1 MDEDLRRLDAEY
13 ARARD
18 AATLLKL
25 AQAHLRAGRASAA
38 LTLLRGAPASL
49 RREGVVRDAEQGL
62 WRERLSTLRC
72 VETAATFRTAGGLPP
87 VIHARGFSTAL
98 PRLLDFQL
106 GAWPPDLGRHPLSPP
121 DDPAERWNPE
131 VDPGLALAKL
141 AQCVDDGVTEA
152 DRARLAARGL
162 EPMHVSRSRD
172 GLSVRMHNSG
182 QAFRLALDAASGALD
197 LDSFEGFG
205 GEGGLGPFGAL
216 WHPHADVVA
225 FWPPSGAGPG
235 QGGLELVGLTGL
247 PVAQLPRGSFPVAWV
262 AETALLVLTPIE
274 LRSSTELVFGADQG
288 WRVEVWRPA
297 E

>member
-1 MDEDLRRLDAEY
+1 MDEELRRLEAEY

-18 AATLLKL
+18 AAALLKL
-25 AQAHLRAGRASAA
+25 AQAHQRAGRALAT
-38 LTLLRGAPASL
+38 LTLLRGAPASM
-49 RREGVVRDAEQGL
+49 RREGLVRDAEQGL
-62 WRERLSTLRC
+62 WRQRLTSLRC
-72 VETAATFRTAGGLPP
+72 VETVATFRTEGGLPP

-106 GAWPPDLGRHPLSPP
+106 GAWPPDLGCHPLSPP

-141 AQCVDDGVTEA
+141 ARCVDDGVTEA

-162 EPMHVSRSRD
+162 EPMHVSRSQD
-172 GLSVRMHNSG
+172 GLSARMHNSG
-182 QAFRLALDAASGALD
+182 QAFRLALDAESGALD

-205 GEGGLGPFGAL
+205 GGGGGLGPFGAI

-225 FWPPSGAGPG
+225 FWPSDAWPC
-235 QGGLELVGLTGL
+235 QGELELVGLTGL
-247 PVAQLPRGSFPVAWV
+247 PVAKLPRGSFPVGWV
-262 AETALLVLTPIE
+262 SETALLILTPIE
-274 LRSSTELVFGADQG
+274 LRPPTELVFGADQA
-288 WRVEVWRPA
+288 WRVEIWRPS